1 VKHSRLP
8 AVAAASVDLQH
19 RLEAAFVWLVYHGFR
34 LLPVDAAS
42 ALGGFIARAI
52 GPLLPVSDV
61 ALKNLQAALPGLSHG
76 KIIRDVWR
84 HLGRIAGEFPHAR
97 AFLDD
102 PARMEIVGEHHLWA
116 LRDAGEATLL
126 FGGHIGNWE
135 LSNILSLRA
144 KLPVNPVYRAPNNPY
159 LKWLFEDR
167 LRTPDMQLIPKGPV
181 GARQT
186 IKLMTEGK
194 SVVLYVDQKMNDGIS
209 VPFFGRPAM
218 TAPALASLALKF
230 KRRVVPFRVIRTRG
244 AHFRAEVLEPFYFF
258 DSGDREADTLA
269 AMVKVNRMIEGWIRE
284 YPAQWLWLHRR
295 WPKEG
300 SGEGKTMQGPRASST
315 IAPAPPR
322 RGSDRLEYHEQ

>member
-1 VKHSRLP
+1 MVDHAVSCSLAATITRALGRLP
-8 AVAAASVDLQH
+8 AVAAASKDLQH
-19 RLEAAFVWLVYHGFR
+19 RLQAALLWLVYHGFR
-34 LLPVDAAS
+34 LLSVDAAS
-42 ALGGFIARAI
+42 ALGGFIGRAI
-52 GPLLPVSDV
+52 GPLLPVSDL
-61 ALKNLQAALPGLSHG
+61 ALRNLQAALPDLDHG
-76 KIIRDVWR
+76 KIIHDMWDN
-84 HLGRIAGEFPHAR
+84 LGRLAGEFPHAR

-116 LRDAGEATLL
+116 LRDANEPTLL
-126 FGGHIGNWE
+126 FSGHIGNWE

-186 IKLMTEGK
+186 IKLMNEGK
-194 SVVLYVDQKMNDGIS
+194 SVVVYVDQKMNDGIS

-230 KRRVVPFRVIRTRG
+230 KRRVVPFRVIRTKG
-244 AHFRAEVLEPFYFF
+244 AHFRAEVLEPFYFP

-269 AMVKVNRMIEGWIRE
+269 AMVKVNQLLEGWIRE

-295 WPKEG
+295 WPKELI
-300 SGEGKTMQGPRASST
+300 EGAKTTQG
-315 IAPAPPR
+315 
-322 RGSDRLEYHEQ
+322 G